1 MKNKNIFIYVV
12 IVILLAIGLSVWV
25 YKSDQESTSVDENL
39 ILFYG
44 DTCPHCVKVEEFLET
59 QNGLAERLGLVRKEV
74 YNDAK
79 NQRLLTTKAKICG
92 LDTSSIGVPFLWHNS
107 VCLIG
112 DVDIIDF
119 FNTQNNVQ

>member
-12 IVILLAIGLSVWV
+12 IVILLAIGLSIWV
-25 YKSDQESTSVDENL
+25 YKSDEGSVAIDENL

-44 DTCPHCVKVEEFLET
+44 DTCPHCLKVEEFLET

-74 YNDAK
+74 YNNLA
-79 NQRLLTTKAKICG
+79 NQKLLGAKAKICG
-92 LDTSSIGVPFLWHNS
+92 LDTSSIGVPFLWNNGA
-107 VCLIG
+107 CLIG
-112 DVDIIDF
+112 DVDIINF

>member
-1 MKNKNIFIYVV
+1 MKNKNIFIYVI
-12 IVILLAIGLSVWV
+12 IVILLAIGLSIWS
-25 YKSDQESTSVDENL
+25 YKSDLGSTTTNEDL

-44 DTCPHCVKVEEFLET
+44 DTCPHCLKVEEFLET

-79 NQRLLTTKAKICG
+79 NQRLLTTKAKVCG
-92 LDTSSIGVPFLWHNS
+92 LDTSSIGVPFLWNNGA
-107 VCLIG
+107 CLIG
-112 DVDIIDF
+112 DVDIINF